1 MKFPISLLLLVSI
14 PVAATAISCGGP
26 LTEPCLG
33 EKDKRY
39 DKKASNALKDQ
50 APVFKIFEGFFFCTQ
65 LYYDGVTG
73 LPVIGV
79 DPTGGDSSFFPS
91 YFFMNQTHA
100 GSRSYVH
107 RINLYENL
115 VAGGEGRTTPVDG
128 WATSTYEKDGTAMHL
143 GSQIGYGDTFSPAE
157 QALLTHPVDDRT
169 TYISGGSTGGALF
182 GFFSQLYVC
191 LDDECDQLAGNEDTF
206 VTVNGVSVRFSQS
219 VLTCNKL
226 SSGEE
231 WVEAIEDA
239 YTTYNVPEADQVTV
253 PMTGQCLT
261 GACPTE
267 EDWCKTDPECSVSP
281 YQEPDAS
288 VESGAIAGFTIAG
301 IVLLIALLYGLHVWR
316 TKQQERRYK
325 TKFAKRMADTISL
338 RASMRQL
345 TPEALASEFKKID
358 SETEGGYISKEGLWN
373 FLSTG
378 KAGDLS
384 ESDFNALFAAIDL
397 DQSGTVDFLE
407 FCTFMGKCSDEYR
420 SARGNRGSIAD
431 RASRRISVADTAAR
445 RLSSVAPGSDD
456 AAKAVTME
464 DAVKAAALEA
474 GKDEQEE
481 EE

>member
-39 DKKASNALKDQ
+39 DKKASNAIKDQ
-50 APVFKIFEGFFFCTQ
+50 APVYRIFEGFFFCTQ
-65 LYYDGVTG
+65 FFYDGATG
-73 LPVIGV
+73 LPYIGV
-79 DPTGGDSSFFPS
+79 DPTGGDSSFFPA
-91 YFFMNQTHA
+91 YYFMNQTLV
-100 GSRSYVH
+100 GSRWYVH
-107 RINLYENL
+107 RINMYESL
-115 VAGGEGRTTPVDG
+115 SEGGEGTSVPLDG

-143 GSQIGYGDTFSPAE
+143 GSQEGYGDAFSPAPE
-157 QALLTHPVDDRT
+157 PFYVYPVDNRT
-169 TYISGGSTGGALF
+169 SFISGGGTAGAQHEFFTQLF
-182 GFFSQLYVC
+182 VC
-191 LDDECDQLAGNEDTF
+191 LDDECNQLAGNEDSYFFLDGKTMRLTQ
-206 VTVNGVSVRFSQS
+206 TVIN
-219 VLTCNKL
+219 CNKL

-474 GKDEQEE
+474 GEEDEE
-481 EE
+481 